1 MEPSLRLWNPHTDAG
16 VLRALFVA
24 LQDHEHALGREAPR
38 GDAIAEDYLKQMHER
53 VRRYDGVIV
62 MADLDGATVGFVT
75 VLRRV
80 PRSEPD
86 DPVPWHS
93 FVSELSVA
101 PSARSQGIGQV
112 LMARAEQL
120 AREAESPELRLALA
134 GGNDGAGRF
143 YDRLGFRTL
152 ATTLAKRLDTVAR

>member
-1 MEPSLRLWNPHTDAG
+1 MEPSLRLWDPNTDADA
-16 VLRALFVA
+16 LRALFVA
-24 LQDHEHALGREAPR
+24 LQDHEHALGRDAPR
-38 GDAIAEDYLKQMHER
+38 GDAIADDYLKQMHER

-62 MADLDGATVGFVT
+62 MAELDGETVGFVT

-101 PSARSQGIGQV
+101 RQARSQGIGKV
-112 LMARAEQL
+112 LMAQAEQL
-120 AREAESPELRLALA
+120 ARDAGSPELRLAVA

-143 YDRLGFRTL
+143 YARLGFQTL
-152 ATTLAKRLDTVAR
+152 ATTLAKRLDTMAR